1 MHEVRTGNLDLPE
14 SPGEGL
20 EADSI
25 RGNKIDLLEQ
35 ELIARS
41 TAEARR
47 TRFSR
52 IASPIVVVAAL
63 LIAWDLFVRASGLP
77 TYIVPLPSLVAKVF
91 VQEWPLLM
99 EHSWPTISAMLVGFM
114 FALVVG
120 FLFALLTYSSK
131 IVERGFYPLL
141 VSMQAVPKIAV
152 APLFAIWFGFSL
164 TTKALMAFLLAVF
177 PIVIN
182 TLVGLRSIPPEKMLL
197 ARSIGLGA
205 VRTFLK
211 IRLPQALPSILG
223 GAKIALALAFIGAIV
238 GEFVGGGTGLGYLM
252 QRANAN
258 LETPIMFA
266 SLILLAGYAILMFMV
281 LEVIER
287 LWLPW
292 HLDRQPTGI

>member
-1 MHEVRTGNLDLPE
+1 MTQAAEIST
-14 SPGEGL
+14 SGEGW
-20 EADSI
+20 
-25 RGNKIDLLEQ
+25 NIDAIER
-35 ELIARS
+35 ELISRS
-41 TAEARR
+41 TREARR
-47 TRFSR
+47 TRLSR
-52 IASPIVVVAAL
+52 IALPLLVVAILVAL
-63 LIAWDLFVRASGLP
+63 WDILVRVSDLP
-77 TYIVPLPSLVAKVF
+77 TYIVPLPSLVVEVF
-91 VQEWPLLM
+91 VSEWGLLM
-99 EHSWPTISAMLVGFM
+99 EHSWPTISAMLVGFGI
-114 FALVVG
+114 ALMVG
-120 FLFALLTYSSK
+120 FLFALLTDTSK

-164 TTKALMAFLLAVF
+164 TTKSLMAFLLAVF

-182 TLVGLRSIPPEKMLL
+182 TLVGLRSVPPEKILL
-197 ARSIGLGA
+197 ARSMGLGGI
-205 VRTFLK
+205 RTFSK

-266 SLILLAGYAILMFMV
+266 SLLLLAGYAIVMFMI
-281 LEVIER
+281 LEAIER

-292 HLDRQPTGI
+292 HLDRQPTGL